1 MVTAGDSRAGRPRGT
16 GHPYPG
22 SYPHLRQPKKKAPP
36 VHEDKSAGLGSHL
49 KAPLVF
55 CPENWGH
62 GMEFAMTP
70 LNSAAE
76 SAAESG
82 TALQDTLTLLDQGLR
97 GEKLTVDSADKKWP
111 LGRRILF
118 IMVAS
123 FVLWTG
129 IYFMVSSVF

>member
-1 MVTAGDSRAGRPRGT
+1 
-16 GHPYPG
+16 
-22 SYPHLRQPKKKAPP
+22 
-36 VHEDKSAGLGSHL
+36 
-49 KAPLVF
+49 
-55 CPENWGH
+55 
-62 GMEFAMTP
+62 MTP

-118 IMVAS
+118 ILVAS